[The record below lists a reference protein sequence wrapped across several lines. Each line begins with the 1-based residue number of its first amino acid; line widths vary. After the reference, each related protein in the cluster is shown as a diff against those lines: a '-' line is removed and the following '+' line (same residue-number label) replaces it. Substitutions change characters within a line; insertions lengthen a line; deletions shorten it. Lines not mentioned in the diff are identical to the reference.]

1 MKFMMWKAK
10 LSILVLGSSTILA
23 LPQPQPPWL
32 GKYIVHPSTLEDDG
46 NMFGYLAEVKWVHKF
61 QGIQQND
68 LVAKVFRSHTTTPD
82 HVCAEIEALKQIGE
96 FHVAGSYDGSMVII
110 MKKKPGEILQ
120 NTKQYKQAA
129 PSDRSRL
136 RSEAKKKYCEKVA
149 KIAID
154 KKAYHDDKSSRNYL
168 VQFDEMKAPV
178 TISSIEVI
186 DWGITRIVNEP
197 VPEEKKVMSYES
209 CLSVSI
215 FHWENNELSMGGVN
229 RPYMPDRYYIIEKIN
244 RKIVQSN
251 LPFCTA

>member
-46 NMFGYLAEVKWVHKF
+46 NMFAPLKLELGDSISNTGYLAEVKWVHKF

-197 VPEEKKVMSYES
+197 VPEEKKVYQY
-209 CLSVSI
+209 C
-215 FHWENNELSMGGVN
+215 MG
-229 RPYMPDRYYIIEKIN
+229 
-244 RKIVQSN
+244 Q
-251 LPFCTA
+251 